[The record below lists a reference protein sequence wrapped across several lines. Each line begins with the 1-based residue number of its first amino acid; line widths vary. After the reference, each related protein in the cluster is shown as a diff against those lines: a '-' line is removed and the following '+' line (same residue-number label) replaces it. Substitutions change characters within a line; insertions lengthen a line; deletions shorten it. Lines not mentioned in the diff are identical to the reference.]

1 MDKSNQI
8 FHIEKRYLSPQEL
21 SVYTGLSVFTIYL
34 WIRQRK
40 IPFIKKS
47 RLVKFDKEK
56 IDNWFKKD
64 EVKSIDS
71 Y

>member
-1 MDKSNQI
+1 MD
-8 FHIEKRYLSPQEL
+8 KRYLSPKEL
-21 SVYTGLSVFTIYL
+21 SEYTGFSIYTIYL

-47 RLVKFDKEK
+47 RLKKFDKEE
-56 IDNWFKKD
+56 IDKWLKED
-64 EVKSIDS
+64 EIKSVNS

>member
-1 MDKSNQI
+1 M
-8 FHIEKRYLSPQEL
+8 EKRYLSPKEL
-21 SVYTGLSVFTIYL
+21 AEYTGFSVYTIYL

-47 RLVKFDKEK
+47 RLKKFDKEE
-56 IDNWFKKD
+56 IDKWLKKD
-64 EVKSIDS
+64 EVKSVCS

>member
-1 MDKSNQI
+1 MD
-8 FHIEKRYLSPQEL
+8 KRYLSPKEL
-21 SVYTGLSVFTIYL
+21 SEYTGLSVYTIYL

-47 RLVKFDKEK
+47 RLKKFDKEE
-56 IDNWFKKD
+56 IDKWFKRD
-64 EVKSIDS
+64 EIKSVDS

>member
-1 MDKSNQI
+1 MD
-8 FHIEKRYLSPQEL
+8 KRYLSPKEL
-21 SVYTGLSVFTIYL
+21 SEYTGLSVYTIYL

-47 RLVKFDKEK
+47 RLKKFDKEE
-56 IDNWFKKD
+56 IDKWFKRD
-64 EVKSIDS
+64 EIKSIDS

>member
-1 MDKSNQI
+1 M
-8 FHIEKRYLSPQEL
+8 EKRYLSPKEL
-21 SVYTGLSVFTIYL
+21 SEYTGFSVYNIYL

-47 RLVKFDKEK
+47 RLKKFDKEE
-56 IDNWFKKD
+56 IDKWLKED
-64 EVKSIDS
+64 EVKSADT

>member
-1 MDKSNQI
+1 MD
-8 FHIEKRYLSPQEL
+8 KRYLSPKEL
-21 SVYTGLSVFTIYL
+21 SEYTGFSVYTIYL

-47 RLVKFDKEK
+47 RLNKFDKVE
-56 IDNWFKKD
+56 IDKWLKED
-64 EVKSIDS
+64 EVRSVRS

>member
-1 MDKSNQI
+1 M
-8 FHIEKRYLSPQEL
+8 EKRYLSPQEL
-21 SVYTGLSVFTIYL
+21 SAYTGLSVFTIYL

-56 IDNWFKKD
+56 IDAWFRKD
-64 EVKSIDS
+64 EIKSIND

>member
-1 MDKSNQI
+1 M
-8 FHIEKRYLSPQEL
+8 EKRYLSPKEL
-21 SVYTGLSVFTIYL
+21 SEYTGFSVYTIYL

-47 RLVKFDKEK
+47 RLKKFDKEE
-56 IDNWFKKD
+56 IDKWLKKD
-64 EVKSIDS
+64 KVRSVSS

>member
-1 MDKSNQI
+1 MDSVDKM
-8 FHIEKRYLSPQEL
+8 EKRYLSPKEL
-21 SVYTGLSVFTIYL
+21 SFYTGLSVFTIYL

-47 RLVKFDKEK
+47 RLVRFDKEK
-56 IDNWFKKD
+56 IDTWFKND
-64 EVKSIDS
+64 EIKSVND

>member
-1 MDKSNQI
+1 M
-8 FHIEKRYLSPQEL
+8 EKRYLSPKEL
-21 SVYTGLSVFTIYL
+21 SAYTGLSVFTIYL

-47 RLVKFDKEK
+47 RLVRFDKEK
-56 IDNWFKKD
+56 IDIWFKED
-64 EVKSIDS
+64 EIKSVSS

>member
-1 MDKSNQI
+1 M
-8 FHIEKRYLSPQEL
+8 EKRYLSPKEL
-21 SVYTGLSVFTIYL
+21 SEYTGFSVYTIYL

-47 RLVKFDKEK
+47 RLKKFDKEE
-56 IDNWFKKD
+56 IDKWLKKD
-64 EVKSIDS
+64 EVRSVSS

>member
-1 MDKSNQI
+1 M
-8 FHIEKRYLSPQEL
+8 EKRYLSPQEL
-21 SVYTGLSVFTIYL
+21 SDYTGLSIFTIYL

-47 RLVKFDKEK
+47 RLIKFDKNK
-56 IDNWFKKD
+56 IDIWFQKD
-64 EVKSIDS
+64 EIKSVNE

>member
-1 MDKSNQI
+1 MLM
-8 FHIEKRYLSPQEL
+8 EKRYLSPQEL
-21 SVYTGLSVFTIYL
+21 SDYTGLSVFTIYL

-47 RLVKFDKEK
+47 RLIKFDRNK
-56 IDNWFKKD
+56 IDNWFQKD
-64 EVKSIDS
+64 EIKSTND

>member
-1 MDKSNQI
+1 MD
-8 FHIEKRYLSPQEL
+8 KRYLSPKEL
-21 SVYTGLSVFTIYL
+21 SEYTGFSVYTIYL

-47 RLVKFDKEK
+47 RLNKFDKVE
-56 IDNWFKKD
+56 IDKWLKED
-64 EVKSIDS
+64 EVTSVRS

>member
-1 MDKSNQI
+1 MD
-8 FHIEKRYLSPQEL
+8 KRYLSPHEL
-21 SVYTGLSVFTIYL
+21 SDYTGLSVFTIYL

-47 RLVKFDKEK
+47 RLIKFDKNK
-56 IDNWFKKD
+56 IDNWFQKD
-64 EVKSIDS
+64 EIKSTSD

>member
-1 MDKSNQI
+1 M
-8 FHIEKRYLSPQEL
+8 EKRYLSPQEL
-21 SVYTGLSVFTIYL
+21 SDYSGLSVFTIYL

-47 RLVKFDKEK
+47 RLVKFDRNK
-56 IDNWFKKD
+56 IDNWFSKD
-64 EVKSIDS
+64 EIKSIES